1 MSKIPILDGT
11 TDYPKIRLN
20 HLNLKSTGLLV
31 LISPFLWW
39 KVRTSPTNLRLL
51 RAVWEGDP
59 PPKAGLSKKFN
70 LWQRQ
75 WRCWLLIYWWWLLI
89 DFFIIN
95 PSQWSMIPSQSQ
107 SGLLNVTVL
116 PGRKAEEDEEP
127 KDDRPAALYLGRW
140 TGCIFCGWTCGGK
153 PTEIDGEGPVKDGEG
168 LFFPLKNEM
177 KWLWHGYLGLFSWK
191 SLKSWWWIIWNL
203 KSSFSHEKWR
213 WHSYIIMQGMPHFQK
228 GPFVVWTFHGKPLN
242 LVT

>member
-1 MSKIPILDGT
+1 MRRRS
-11 TDYPKIRLN
+11 
-20 HLNLKSTGLLV
+20 STKG
-31 LISPFLWW
+31 
-39 KVRTSPTNLRLL
+39 
-51 RAVWEGDP
+51 
-59 PPKAGLSKKFN
+59 GLSKKFN

-75 WRCWLLIYWWWLLI
+75 WRWWLLNI
-89 DFFIIN
+89 VDIFFIIN

-127 KDDRPAALYLGRW
+127 KDDRPAATVPWEMDRL
-140 TGCIFCGWTCGGK
+140 IFCGWIFVVENLQK
-153 PTEIDGEGPVKDGEG
+153 LMVKDQWRMVKDG
-168 LFFPLKNEM
+168 FFPLKNEM

-213 WHSYIIMQGMPHFQK
+213 WHSYIIMQGMPHLQK
-228 GPFVVWTFHGKPLN
+228 GPFVVWTFQGKPLN

>member
-1 MSKIPILDGT
+1 MRRRS
-11 TDYPKIRLN
+11 
-20 HLNLKSTGLLV
+20 STKG
-31 LISPFLWW
+31 
-39 KVRTSPTNLRLL
+39 
-51 RAVWEGDP
+51 
-59 PPKAGLSKKFN
+59 GLSKKFN

-75 WRCWLLIYWWWLLI
+75 WRWWLLNI
-89 DFFIIN
+89 VDIFFIIN

-140 TGCIFCGWTCGGK
+140 TGWFFVAEFLWWKTSRNWWWRTSEGW
-153 PTEIDGEGPVKDGEG
+153 
-168 LFFPLKNEM
+168 FFPLKNEM

-213 WHSYIIMQGMPHFQK
+213 WHSYIIMQGMPHLQK
-228 GPFVVWTFHGKPLN
+228 GPFVVWTFQGKPLN